1 MCVSHGHRTLET
13 WVRIGKKL
21 SGLPVKSINGTTITA
36 AAAKKMKTKKKNEGK
51 ILCTKITWFQEKQE
65 IRLHSWNGEVFH
77 NIK

>member
-36 AAAKKMKTKKKNEGK
+36 AAAKPMKTKKKMKENFCV
-51 ILCTKITWFQEKQE
+51 L
-65 IRLHSWNGEVFH
+65 R
-77 NIK
+77 